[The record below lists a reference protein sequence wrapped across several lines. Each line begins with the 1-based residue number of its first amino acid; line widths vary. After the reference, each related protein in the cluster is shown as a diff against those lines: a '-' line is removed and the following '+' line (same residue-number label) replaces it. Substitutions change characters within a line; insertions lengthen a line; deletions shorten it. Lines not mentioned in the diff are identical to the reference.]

1 MLSVVCGQ
9 RLSVEYLLVEFFKKL
24 CGLFALPHW
33 ALAFLTCWGG
43 VFSLS
48 GRTITYHHLDS
59 TLAGRG
65 GGQWFSAWVGYT

>member
-1 MLSVVCGQ
+1 MEC
-9 RLSVEYLLVEFFKKL
+9 LLVEFFKKL

-65 GGQWFSAWVGYT
+65 GGGQWFSAWVGYT